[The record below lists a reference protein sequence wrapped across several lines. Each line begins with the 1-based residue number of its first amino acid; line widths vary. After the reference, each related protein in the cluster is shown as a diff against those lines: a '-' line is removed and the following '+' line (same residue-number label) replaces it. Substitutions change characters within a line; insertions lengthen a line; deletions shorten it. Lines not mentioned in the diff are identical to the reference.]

1 MARYFNMERISNRY
15 GSPIALIP
23 GNQVKFITMDWGWY
37 LEQGKLEIVFV
48 RMRQQKINNY
58 KWGSTSVVISKA
70 THPMA
75 LGRET
80 KN

>member
-1 MARYFNMERISNRY
+1 MAKYFNMERISNQY

-23 GNQVKFITMDWGWY
+23 GNQVKFISIVWGWY

-48 RMRQQKINNY
+48 RLRQPKINNY
-58 KWGSTSVVISKA
+58 KWGSMSVVISKA
-70 THPMA
+70 TLLMA